1 MKKRILGILLAL
13 CMVLCIVPTS
23 VFAEGKVL
31 SVNADITGSGTAED
45 PYLIYT
51 AEGLK
56 AFRDKAN
63 GGERNAFA
71 TLMEDIV
78 LNDGTFDADGNYTAA
93 DGSAAEPEKWTP
105 ISTDNNQYR
114 GTFDGNGKTVKGLYV
129 NTGGDEPAGLFGYTG
144 GPKIKNLTVDGC
156 VIGKDWAGGILGFS
170 HGGVIENC
178 TNNASVTVA
187 NLNSDTH
194 ANVGGIAGVT
204 GAKLIGCG
212 NTGKITVKN
221 VARIA
226 NVGGLVGQQNNVGFP
241 LIHDCYNTGDVSG
254 EAGTLYLGGIAGA
267 IAQGVVSNCYS
278 TGKLDSTGS
287 TTVYLGG
294 IVGLNAIL
302 YDLTNNYYLE
312 GTADKAAGRDEAEM
326 VDKNTVKPMPKEA
339 FGDGTILNLM
349 INGREDGT
357 HPWGG
362 ECGYVKSAGMV
373 LPILKREE
381 SIYAHTHCVCGT
393 GSDFDGHD
401 THTDVTWTP
410 WTKTDRL
417 PTKSGYYFLTD
428 DVVMNID
435 QTTSSEGIY
444 ICLNGYGIKI
454 ADTEDESNNPSLV
467 LNGGTLTVTDCGTK
481 GTVNDITIYS
491 GKLTMYGGS
500 VPTASGLTIAESGEF
515 IAAGN
520 AAFNGT
526 VTNKGTISAG
536 IFNGEVINEMGT
548 VNGGTFNGKVTSNGG
563 TINNGTFNGV
573 VDLYRYPTR
582 NGDSAVIVNNG
593 IFTETSTVNN
603 IGSSIYGGT
612 YSGKV
617 TVTGYINPLN
627 GGGMTGVILGGI
639 YTKSSE
645 VTALTTNP
653 GNLAGIICGGDF
665 YGKVK
670 LEGGVIDDFDSKTWP
685 IFHESS
691 EVYFTS
697 GSAGGGIYYGT
708 EIYGDAKI
716 CGGAYC
722 TVVFK
727 TDGGS
732 RVPDQKVL
740 RGKKAAPL
748 AENPTKAGYAF
759 GGWLRNGAPFD
770 LAATPFVDYDAELTA
785 VWSQRTDYT
794 VKFSTDGG
802 TNIADKTN
810 MKWTDK
816 VLDGI
821 ADPVKSGYAFMG
833 WRCGDITVN
842 AETTYA
848 DLAEND
854 GVTGITL
861 TARWKDTEKPTGEI
875 KIGENKW
882 RTFLNK
888 LTLGLF
894 FKDTQTVE
902 ITAADNSGMVFVGY
916 LVTEQDLTVEDLKSA
931 LYADYDGSFNIEPNG
946 KYIVYVMLTDESLNI
961 TYLRSDRITIDNISP
976 VIAGIENGKTYC
988 AEQTV
993 TVDEEYIDTV
1003 TVNGTAVTLDENNS
1017 FVLSPADGEQ
1027 EIIVADKAGNTVE
1040 MTVTVNDGHTFGEW
1054 ASNGNG
1060 THTHKCTV
1068 DGCNASETKYCSGGK
1083 ATCTEKAVCEVCG
1096 KTYGELDPKSHAN
1109 LKHVPAKK
1117 ATETSDGNIE
1127 YWYCD
1132 GCDKYYSDAAAAEEI
1147 LKADTVIKFMS
1158 DAPEVPRTEN
1168 HGNLTAWII
1177 TLLVGGAVFCV
1188 LSYGRRKKHKPEDFV
1203 SEKE

>member
-1 MKKRILGILLAL
+1 MKKRIYSILLTI
-13 CMVLCIVPTS
+13 CMVLCLVPTG

-31 SVNADITGSGTAED
+31 SVNADITGSGTEED

-63 GGERNAFA
+63 GGERYAFA
-71 TLMEDIV
+71 TLMNDIV
-78 LNDGTFDADGNYTAA
+78 LNDGTFDADGKYTAA
-93 DGSAAEPEKWTP
+93 DGSTAEPEKWTP
-105 ISTDNNQYR
+105 IGTDDNQYR
-114 GTFDGNGKTVKGLYV
+114 GTFDGNGKTVKGLYI
-129 NTGGDEPAGLFGYTG
+129 NTEGDEPAGLFGSTTS
-144 GPKIKNLTVDGC
+144 PKIKNLTVDGS
-156 VIGKDWAGGILGFS
+156 VAGKRYVGGILGFS
-170 HGGVIENC
+170 TGGLIENC

-187 NLNSDTH
+187 NLDSETH
-194 ANVGGIAGVT
+194 AYVGGIAGLSY
-204 GAKLIGCG
+204 AKLIGCG

-221 VARIA
+221 ITEIA
-226 NVGGLVGQQNNVGFP
+226 NVGGLAGYQMFE
-241 LIHDCYNTGDVSG
+241 ITDCYNTGDVSG
-254 EAGTLYLGGIAGA
+254 EAGKLYLGGIAGS
-267 IAQGVVSNCYS
+267 IGQGVVSNCYS

-294 IVGLNAIL
+294 ILGLNGIL
-302 YDLTNNYYLE
+302 YDLTNSYYLE

-339 FGDGTILNLM
+339 FGDGTILGLM

-362 ECGYVKSAGMV
+362 ECGYVESAGMV

-381 SIYAHTHCVCGT
+381 SIYAHTHCICGT
-393 GSDFDGHD
+393 GTDFDGHD
-401 THTDVTWTP
+401 AHTDVTWTP
-410 WTKTDRL
+410 WTKTYIL
-417 PTKSGYYFLTD
+417 PSKAGYYFLTD
-428 DVVMNID
+428 DVVLEHD
-435 QTTSSEGIY
+435 QTTSSQGVY
-444 ICLNGYGIKI
+444 ICLNGYSVKI
-454 ADTEDESNNPSLV
+454 ADTEDESNNPALV

-491 GKLTMYGGS
+491 GKLIMYGGT
-500 VPTASGLTIAESGEF
+500 VPAGSKLTVAGSGELF
-515 IAAGN
+515 AAGN

-526 VTNKGTISAG
+526 VINQGTVSAG
-536 IFNGEVINEMGT
+536 IFNGEVINEAGT
-548 VNGGTFNGKVTSNGG
+548 INGGTFNGKVTSNGG
-563 TINNGTFNGV
+563 TVNNGTFNGV
-573 VDLYRYPTR
+573 MDLYRYPTR
-582 NGDSAVIVNNG
+582 NGDSAVQVNNG
-593 IFTETSTVNN
+593 IFSESSTVNN
-603 IGSSIYGGT
+603 SGSSIYGGT

-617 TVTGYINPLN
+617 TVTGYINPLT
-627 GGGMTGVILGGI
+627 GGGMTGFIGGGTF
-639 YTKSSE
+639 TKTSE

-653 GNLAGIICGGDF
+653 GNLVGMVIYGDY

-670 LEGGVIDDFDSKTWP
+670 LEGGVIDDRSSEKCPVFY
-685 IFHESS
+685 ESS

-697 GSAGGGIYYGT
+697 GYADGGVYYGT
-708 EIYGDAKI
+708 EIYGDADI
-716 CGGAYC
+716 GSGAYC

-732 RVPDQKVL
+732 KVPDQKVL
-740 RGKKAAPL
+740 RGKKIAPL
-748 AENPTKAGYAF
+748 SVKTTKAGYAF

-770 LAATPFVDYDAELTA
+770 LAATPFVDYYAELTA

-821 ADPVKSGYAFMG
+821 ADPVKSGYAFMD
-833 WRCGDITVN
+833 WRCGNITVN

-902 ITAADNSGMVFVGY
+902 ITAADNSGRVFVGY
-916 LVTEQDLTVEDLKSA
+916 LVTEQDLTVEELKSA

-961 TYLRSDRITIDNISP
+961 TYLRSDRITIDNVSP

-993 TVDEEYIDTV
+993 TVDEDYIDTV
-1003 TVNGTAVTLDENNS
+1003 TVNGTEVTLNENGS
-1017 FVLSPADGEQ
+1017 FVLAPAEGEQ
-1027 EIIVADKAGNTVE
+1027 NIIVTDKAGNTAE

-1054 ASNGNG
+1054 ISGGDG
-1060 THTHKCTV
+1060 THTRKCTV
-1068 DGCNASETKYCSGGK
+1068 DGCNGLETNDCTGGK
-1083 ATCTEKAVCEVCG
+1083 ATCKDNVICEICG
-1096 KTYGELDPKSHAN
+1096 KGYGEPDEGNHAD
-1109 LKHVPAKK
+1109 LKHIDAKA
-1117 ATETSDGNIE
+1117 ATKDAEGNTE
-1127 YWYCD
+1127 YWCCD
-1132 GCDKYYSDAAAAEEI
+1132 GCGKYYSDAAAAKEI
-1147 LKADTVIKFMS
+1147 TKESTVTKKLPETPKSPKTGDGNRLALWIALLFISGGVLTGAAVLK
-1158 DAPEVPRTEN
+1158 
-1168 HGNLTAWII
+1168 
-1177 TLLVGGAVFCV
+1177 
-1188 LSYGRRKKHKPEDFV
+1188 KKNRQ
-1203 SEKE
+1203 S

>member
-1 MKKRILGILLAL
+1 MKKRIYSILLTL
-13 CMVLCIVPTS
+13 CMVLCLVPTG

-31 SVNADITGSGTAED
+31 SVNADITGSGTEED

-56 AFRDKAN
+56 VFRDKAN

-71 TLMEDIV
+71 KLMNDIV

-93 DGSAAEPEKWTP
+93 DGSTAEPEKWTP
-105 ISTDNNQYR
+105 IGTDDNRYR

-129 NTGGDEPAGLFGYTG
+129 NTESDRTAGLFGATG

-170 HGGVIENC
+170 TGGVIENC

-187 NLNSDTH
+187 NLDSDRQ
-194 ANVGGIAGVT
+194 AYVGGIAGVT
-204 GAKLIGCG
+204 YAKLIGCG

-221 VARIA
+221 IAQIA
-226 NVGGLVGQQNNVGFP
+226 NVGGVVGYQNNPGWDA
-241 LIHDCYNTGDVSG
+241 IYDCYNTGDVSG
-254 EAGTLYLGGIAGA
+254 EAGTLYLGGIAGG
-267 IAQGVVSNCYS
+267 IALGIISNCYS

-294 IVGLNAIL
+294 IVGLNGIL

-339 FGDGTILNLM
+339 FGDGTVLNLI

-362 ECGYVKSAGMV
+362 ECGYVESAGMV

-393 GSDFDGHD
+393 GTKFDGHD
-401 THTDVTWTP
+401 VHTDVTWTP
-410 WTKTDRL
+410 WTKTYIL
-417 PTKSGYYFLTD
+417 PSKAGYYFLTD
-428 DVVMNID
+428 DVVLNHD
-435 QTTSSEGIY
+435 QTTSSQGVY
-444 ICLNGYGIKI
+444 ICLNGYSVKI
-454 ADTEDESNNPSLV
+454 ADKEDESNNPALV

-481 GTVNDITIYS
+481 GTVKDLTIYS
-491 GKLTMYGGS
+491 GKLIMYGGT
-500 VPTASGLTIAESGEF
+500 VPAGSKLTVAGSGELIAE
-515 IAAGN
+515 GN
-520 AAFNGT
+520 AVFNGT

-536 IFNGEVINEMGT
+536 IFNGEVINDTGT
-548 VNGGTFNGKVTSNGG
+548 INEAGTINGGTFNGKVTSNGG
-563 TINNGTFNGV
+563 TINNGTFNGIV
-573 VDLYRYPTR
+573 NLYRYYIKDDDCY
-582 NGDSAVIVNNG
+582 NAVIVNGG

-603 IGSSIYGGT
+603 VGSTIYKGT

-617 TVTGYINPLN
+617 TVDGYVNPWDN
-627 GGGMTGVILGGI
+627 GGMTGVIRGG
-639 YTKSSE
+639 TFTETSE
-645 VTALTTNP
+645 VKALCQNWF
-653 GNLAGIICGGDF
+653 NLYGIICGGDY
-665 YGKVK
+665 YGKVRV
-670 LEGGVIDDFDSKTWP
+670 EGGLIDDFGNKTFP
-685 IFHESS
+685 VFHESS

-697 GSAGGGIYYGT
+697 GSADGGVYYGT

-716 CGGAYC
+716 WGGAYC

-727 TDGGS
+727 TRGGS
-732 RVPDQKVL
+732 EVPEQKVL
-740 RGKKAAPL
+740 RGKKIAPL
-748 AENPTKAGYAF
+748 SVKTTKAGYAF
-759 GGWLRNGAPFD
+759 GGWLMNGAPFD
-770 LAATPFVDYDAELTA
+770 LAATPFVDYDTELTA
-785 VWSQRTDYT
+785 VWNQRTDYT

-854 GVTGITL
+854 GVTVITL

-902 ITAADNSGMVFVGY
+902 ITAADNSGRVFVGY
-916 LVTEQDLTVEDLKSA
+916 LVTEQDLTVEELKSA

-961 TYLRSDRITIDNISP
+961 TYLRSDRITIDNVSP

-993 TVDEEYIDTV
+993 TIDEDYIDTV
-1003 TVNGTAVTLDENNS
+1003 TVNGTEVTLNENGS
-1017 FVLSPADGEQ
+1017 FVLAPAEGEQ
-1027 EIIVADKAGNTVE
+1027 NIIVTDKAGNTAE

-1054 ASNGNG
+1054 ISGGDG
-1060 THTHKCTV
+1060 THTRKCTV
-1068 DGCNASETKYCSGGK
+1068 DGCNGLETSDCTGGK
-1083 ATCTEKAVCEVCG
+1083 ATCKDKAICEICG
-1096 KTYGELDPKSHAN
+1096 KGYGELDEGNHAD
-1109 LKHVPAKK
+1109 LKHIDAKA
-1117 ATETSDGNIE
+1117 ATKDAEGNTE
-1127 YWYCD
+1127 YWCCD
-1132 GCDKYYSDAAAAEEI
+1132 GCGKYYSDAAAAKEI
-1147 LKADTVIKFMS
+1147 TKENTVTKKLLETPKSPKTGDGNRLALWIALLFISGGVLTGAAVLK
-1158 DAPEVPRTEN
+1158 
-1168 HGNLTAWII
+1168 
-1177 TLLVGGAVFCV
+1177 
-1188 LSYGRRKKHKPEDFV
+1188 KKNRQL
-1203 SEKE
+1203 

>member
-1 MKKRILGILLAL
+1 MKKRIYSILLTL
-13 CMVLCIVPTS
+13 CMVLCLVPTG

-31 SVNADITGSGTAED
+31 SVNADITGSGTEED

-63 GGERNAFA
+63 GGERYAFA
-71 TLMEDIV
+71 TLMNDIV

-93 DGSAAEPEKWTP
+93 DGSTAEPEKWTP

-187 NLNSDTH
+187 NLDSDRH

-221 VARIA
+221 VAQIA
-226 NVGGLVGQQNNVGFP
+226 NVGGIVGHQNNMGLP
-241 LIHDCYNTGDVSG
+241 IIHDCYNTGDVSG

-267 IAQGVVSNCYS
+267 ISQGVISNCFS

-294 IVGLNAIL
+294 IVGLNGAL
-302 YDLTNNYYLE
+302 YNHTNNYYLE
-312 GTADKAAGRDEAEM
+312 GTADKAAGRDEEEM
-326 VDKNTVKPMPKEA
+326 IDKNTVKPMPKEA
-339 FGDGTILNLM
+339 FGDGTILKFM

-357 HPWGG
+357 HPWSG
-362 ECGYVKSAGMV
+362 ECGYVESAGMV

-381 SIYAHTHCVCGT
+381 SIYAHTHCICGT

-410 WTKTDRL
+410 WTKTDGL

-435 QTTSSEGIY
+435 QTTSSQGVY
-444 ICLNGYGIKI
+444 ICLNGYSVKI
-454 ADTEDESNNPSLV
+454 ADTEDESNNPALV

-491 GKLTMYGGS
+491 GKLIMYGGT
-500 VPTASGLTIAESGEF
+500 VPAGSWLTIAESGEL

-520 AAFNGT
+520 AAFKGT

-536 IFNGEVINEMGT
+536 IFNGEVINEKGT
-548 VNGGTFNGKVTSNGG
+548 INGGTFNGKVTSNGG

-573 VDLYRYPTR
+573 VDLYRYPAR
-582 NGDSAVIVNNG
+582 NGDSAVQVNNG
-593 IFTETSTVNN
+593 IFSESSTVNN
-603 IGSSIYGGT
+603 SGSSIYGGT

-617 TVTGYINPLN
+617 TVTGYINPLT
-627 GGGMTGVILGGI
+627 GGGMTGFIGGGTF
-639 YTKSSE
+639 TKTSE

-653 GNLAGIICGGDF
+653 GNLVGMVIYGDY

-670 LEGGVIDDFDSKTWP
+670 LEGGVIDDRSSEKCP
-685 IFHESS
+685 VFHESS

-697 GSAGGGIYYGT
+697 GYADGGIYYGT

-716 CGGAYC
+716 WGGAYC
-722 TVVFK
+722 IVVFK
-727 TDGGS
+727 PDGGS
-732 RVPDQKVL
+732 KVPDQKVL
-740 RGKKAAPL
+740 RGKKIAPL
-748 AENPTKAGYAF
+748 SAKTTKTGYAF
-759 GGWLRNGAPFD
+759 GGWLRNGTPFD
-770 LAATPFVDYDAELTA
+770 LATTPFVDYDAELTA

-816 VLDGI
+816 VLEGI

-833 WRCGDITVN
+833 WHYGDITVN

-902 ITAADNSGMVFVGY
+902 ITAADNSGRVFVGY
-916 LVTEQDLTVEDLKSA
+916 LVTEQDLTVEDLKSVV
-931 LYADYDGSFNIEPNG
+931 YKDYDGSFNIEPNG
-946 KYIVYVMLTDESLNI
+946 KYIVYVMLADESLNI
-961 TYLRSDRITIDNISP
+961 TYLRSDRITIDNVSP
-976 VIAGIENGKTYC
+976 VIAGIENGKVYC
-988 AEQTV
+988 AAQTV
-993 TVDEEYIDTV
+993 TVDETYIDTV
-1003 TVNGTAVTLDENNS
+1003 TVNGTKVTLDETGS
-1017 FVLSPADGEQ
+1017 FVLTPANGEQ
-1027 EIIVADKAGNTVE
+1027 KIVVTDKAGNTAE

-1054 ASNGNG
+1054 ISGGDG
-1060 THTHKCTV
+1060 THTRKCTV
-1068 DGCNASETKYCSGGK
+1068 DGCNGLETNDCTGGK
-1083 ATCTEKAVCEVCG
+1083 ATCKDKAICEICSES
-1096 KTYGELDPKSHAN
+1096 YGELAAGNHAD
-1109 LKHVPAKK
+1109 LKRIDAKA
-1117 ATETSDGNIE
+1117 ATKDTEGNTE
-1127 YWYCD
+1127 YWYCG
-1132 GCDKYYSDAAAAEEI
+1132 GCGKYYSDAAATKEI
-1147 LKADTVIKFMS
+1147 TKENAVTKKLPE
-1158 DAPEVPRTEN
+1158 APKSPKTGD
-1168 HGNLTAWII
+1168 GNRLALWIA
-1177 TLLVGGAVFCV
+1177 LLFISGGALTGAAV
-1188 LSYGRRKKHKPEDFV
+1188 LKKKNRQ
-1203 SEKE
+1203 S

>member
-1 MKKRILGILLAL
+1 MKKRIYSILLTL
-13 CMVLCIVPTS
+13 CMVLCLVPTG

-31 SVNADITGSGTAED
+31 SVNADITGSGTEED

-63 GGERNAFA
+63 GGERYAFA
-71 TLMEDIV
+71 TLMNDIV

-105 ISTDNNQYR
+105 IGTDNNQYR
-114 GTFDGNGKTVKGLYV
+114 GTFDGNGKTVKGLYI
-129 NTGGDEPAGLFGYTG
+129 NIEGDEPAGLFGSTTS
-144 GPKIKNLTVDGC
+144 PKIKNLTVDGS
-156 VIGKDWAGGILGFS
+156 VAGKRYVGGILGFS
-170 HGGVIENC
+170 TGGLIENC

-187 NLNSDTH
+187 NLGSESY
-194 ANVGGIAGVT
+194 AYVGGIAGLSY
-204 GAKLIGCG
+204 AKLIGCG

-221 VARIA
+221 ITEIA
-226 NVGGLVGQQNNVGFP
+226 NVGGLAGYQMFE
-241 LIHDCYNTGDVSG
+241 ITDCYNTGDVSG
-254 EAGTLYLGGIAGA
+254 EAGTLYLGGIAGS
-267 IAQGVVSNCYS
+267 IGQGVVSNCYS

-294 IVGLNAIL
+294 ILGLNGIL

-339 FGDGTILNLM
+339 FGDGTILGLM

-362 ECGYVKSAGMV
+362 ECGYVESAGMV

-381 SIYAHTHCVCGT
+381 SIYAHTHCVCGMGT
-393 GSDFDGHD
+393 DFEGHD
-401 THTDVTWTP
+401 AHNSVTWTP
-410 WTKTDRL
+410 WAKTYIL
-417 PTKSGYYFLTD
+417 PSKAGYYFLTD
-428 DVVMNID
+428 DVVLEHD
-435 QTTSSEGIY
+435 QTTSSQGVY
-444 ICLNGYGIKI
+444 ICLNGYSVKI
-454 ADTEDESNNPSLV
+454 ADTEDESNNPALV
-467 LNGGTLTVTDCGTK
+467 LNGGTLTVTDCDTK

-491 GKLTMYGGS
+491 GKLIMYGGS
-500 VPTASGLTIAESGEF
+500 VPAGSWLTIAESGEL

-536 IFNGEVINEMGT
+536 IFNGEVINEAGT

-563 TINNGTFNGV
+563 TVNNGTFNGV
-573 VDLYRYPTR
+573 VDPIRYAR
-582 NGDSAVIVNNG
+582 YEGDSAVIVNGG

-603 IGSSIYGGT
+603 IGSTIYNGT
-612 YSGKV
+612 FSGKV
-617 TVTGYINPLN
+617 TVIGYINPLN
-627 GGGMTGVILGGI
+627 GGGMTGVIRGGT

-645 VTALTTNP
+645 VTVLTQNP
-653 GNLAGIICGGDF
+653 GNLVGILCYGDY
-665 YGKVK
+665 YGKVR
-670 LEGGVIDDFDSKTWP
+670 LEGGVIKDADSDKWP
-685 IFHESS
+685 VFHESC

-697 GSAGGGIYYGT
+697 GYANGGIYYGT
-708 EIYGDAKI
+708 EIYGEAQVRS
-716 CGGAYC
+716 GAYC
-722 TVVFK
+722 TVRFN
-727 TDGGS
+727 TAGGS
-732 RVPDQKVL
+732 EVPEQKVL
-740 RGKKAAPL
+740 RGKKIAPL
-748 AENPTKAGYAF
+748 SAKTTKTGYAF
-759 GGWLRNGAPFD
+759 GGWLKYGTPFD
-770 LAATPFVDYDAELTA
+770 LTATPFVDHIVDLTA

-816 VLDGI
+816 VLEGI

-902 ITAADNSGMVFVGY
+902 ITAADNSGRVFVGY

-961 TYLRSDRITIDNISP
+961 TYLRSDRITIDNVSP

-988 AEQTV
+988 AAQTV
-993 TVDEEYIDTV
+993 TVDEDYIDTV
-1003 TVNGTAVTLDENNS
+1003 TVNGTEVTLNKNGS
-1017 FVLSPADGEQ
+1017 FVLAPAEGEQ
-1027 EIIVADKAGNTVE
+1027 NIIVTDKAGNTTE

-1054 ASNGNG
+1054 ISGGDG
-1060 THTHKCTV
+1060 THTRKCTV
-1068 DGCNASETKYCSGGK
+1068 DGCNGFETNDCTGGK
-1083 ATCTEKAVCEVCG
+1083 ATCKDKAICEICG
-1096 KTYGELDPKSHAN
+1096 KGYGELDAGNHAD
-1109 LKHVPAKK
+1109 LKHIDAKA
-1117 ATETSDGNIE
+1117 ATKDAEGNTE
-1127 YWYCD
+1127 YWCCD
-1132 GCDKYYSDAAAAEEI
+1132 GCGKYYSDAAAAKEI
-1147 LKADTVIKFMS
+1147 TKENTVTKKLPEAPKSPKTGDGNRLALWIALLFISGGVLTGAAVLK
-1158 DAPEVPRTEN
+1158 
-1168 HGNLTAWII
+1168 
-1177 TLLVGGAVFCV
+1177 
-1188 LSYGRRKKHKPEDFV
+1188 KKNRQL
-1203 SEKE
+1203 